1 MTRLLTRIAA
11 AVALFQGFAH
21 GALFLA
27 ARPHSI
33 AETAVTAAMW
43 SVRFRLGGA
52 LHSYGEMYFGYGLM
66 AASSCL
72 FEAALLWFIAPL
84 AQANPA
90 TFRRLAATLLVANLV
105 HGALVLRYFFLVP
118 LVPDTIVALLMV
130 AALISSAR
138 RNTSDRP

>member
-11 AVALFQGFAH
+11 AVALFQGLAH
-21 GALFLA
+21 GAMFLA

-33 AETAVTAAMW
+33 AEAGVQAAMW
-43 SVRFRLGGA
+43 AVHFRAGGG

-84 AQANPA
+84 AQAAPRS
-90 TFRRLAATLLVANLV
+90 FRALAATLLAANLV

-118 LVPDTIVALLMV
+118 LVPDTLIALLLA
-130 AALISSAR
+130 AALFASTRAQR
-138 RNTSDRP
+138 LP